1 MNAPYHEFLV
11 ARWSMN
17 GNVDFAILG
26 ALEVAQGNRIA
37 EDERKRGQDEL

>member
-17 GNVDFAILG
+17 GNVDFAILS